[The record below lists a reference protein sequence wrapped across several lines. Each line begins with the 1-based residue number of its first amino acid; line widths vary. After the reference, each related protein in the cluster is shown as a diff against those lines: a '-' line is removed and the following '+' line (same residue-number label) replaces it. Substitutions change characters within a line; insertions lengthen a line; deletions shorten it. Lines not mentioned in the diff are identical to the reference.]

1 MHAPQTNTMHK
12 KTPGQVRVEMSGK
25 STSDGGIQPLR
36 ERSTLWMFPVA
47 AVQMWMDA
55 HTAPVCTNCHAWLQ
69 QLYLDLVGCWEQP
82 WQPCRKSGREESLT
96 LYSWDAHATQHTWL
110 GQLRESSVWKKKNEK
125 IVQHRGSGP
134 AFIRQKHHQRNWGL
148 DKNSF
153 QKKSFRNML
162 VVHHRERLGW

>member
-1 MHAPQTNTMHK
+1 MTHSSVKMHAPQTNTMHK
-12 KTPGQVRVEMSGK
+12 KNPGQVRVEMSGK

-36 ERSTLWMFPVA
+36 ERSTLWMFPVV
-47 AVQMWMDA
+47 AVQIWMDA

-110 GQLRESSVWKKKNEK
+110 GQLRESSVWKKKRKNCAAQGQWASVHPAK
-125 IVQHRGSGP
+125 TPSKKLGSG
-134 AFIRQKHHQRNWGL
+134 QKL
-148 DKNSF
+148 IPKEIF
-153 QKKSFRNML
+153 
-162 VVHHRERLGW
+162 